1 MEIRL
6 STKLQQYFVFFPF
19 SLAFLVLFFNN
30 LNEVNPVII
39 VEGLDRL
46 SRDLSKIGSSSQI
59 TNFST
64 LIILISLFINYFIFL
79 NYKNFNSIQLN
90 IESYLY
96 NLLRLFFSNLF
107 SITFSMYLLRIY
119 VNRPRLLIYI
129 TIFTIF
135 IFSFNFLVKKI
146 LLRKLAFNLFTIFL
160 ISSSLY
166 YSFGSNLTYSLK
178 TEVPVSNEEVSDI
191 FIGKSYEDS
200 NCYEWLGSEQNLECL
215 TGAYVEDVQYF
226 TNPIN
231 NVIKFKNN
239 YYFISV
245 DGKIYINNPNEI
257 FLNIENQVRSRN
269 ELENGNEEG
278 MFGLAFHPTENFF
291 ITSYTDMAN
300 NLIFRIFQI
309 DSSNNVIYEN
319 SEIVFSVPSSI
330 NTHFGGNVI
339 WSDHF
344 KDFILSI
351 GDMDQPHLINSFY
364 NHEPIDTTSPRG
376 KLLLLNSTDF
386 SPELLASSNLNN
398 SRKDIIGYGLRNP
411 WQTLEYD
418 GYLFVPD
425 IGLGVEE
432 ELNVINLKDLKDQIP
447 ILFGWPYFEGSIDND
462 IKFSEIYLW
471 DDSKPTSPLDFIQ
484 QNSVRPSLYYQHN
497 TPEVYR
503 AAIIGGGIITDKSS
517 KYFEHY
523 IFGDYL
529 SKEIF
534 AYDFKNTR
542 LLQIP
547 LPSGINSFI
556 TSVKIYDEIED
567 TIIITTGSDE
577 VIKITLP

>member
-1 MEIRL
+1 METKL

-19 SLAFLVLFFNN
+19 SLAFLVLFFNK
-30 LNEVNPVII
+30 LNEVNPATI
-39 VEGLDRL
+39 VEGLYRL
-46 SRDLSKIGSSSQI
+46 SEDLSKIGLSTQV
-59 TNFST
+59 TNLST
-64 LIILISLFINYFIFL
+64 LIILISLFVNYLIYL
-79 NYKNFNSIQLN
+79 NYKNFNGTQLD
-90 IESYLY
+90 IESYFY

-107 SITFSMYLLRIY
+107 SITFSLYLLRIY
-119 VNRPRLLIYI
+119 TNRPRLLIYI
-129 TIFTIF
+129 TIFTFF
-135 IFSFNFLVKKI
+135 IFSFNFLAKKV
-146 LLRKLAFNLFTIFL
+146 LGKKLIFNLFIIFFA
-160 ISSSLY
+160 SSALY
-166 YSFGSNLTYSLK
+166 YFLGSNLTESLTFEK
-178 TEVPVSNEEVSDI
+178 PVTPDQVSDI
-191 FIGKSYEDS
+191 YIGKSSDKLE
-200 NCYEWLGSEQNLECL
+200 CFEWLGSQHELECL

-226 TNPIN
+226 PNPIN

-239 YYFISV
+239 YYFIGV
-245 DGKIYINNPNEI
+245 DGIIYFNSPKEI
-257 FLNIENQVRSRN
+257 FLNIENEVRSRN
-269 ELENGNEEG
+269 EIEEPSENGL
-278 MFGLAFHPTENFF
+278 FGLAFHPNEKSF
-291 ITSYTDMAN
+291 IISYSDMEN
-300 NLIFRIFQI
+300 NLVFKKFLMNA
-309 DSSNNVIYEN
+309 SGSALNEN
-319 SEIVFSVPSSI
+319 SEIVFSVPSSVSS
-330 NTHFGGNVI
+330 HFGGNII

-344 KDFILSI
+344 NDFILSV
-351 GDMDQPHLINSFY
+351 GDMDQPHLTYSFY

-386 SPELLASSNLNN
+386 SPELLASTNLNN

-447 ILFGWPYFEGSIDND
+447 ILFGWPYFEGSVDSD

-471 DDSKPTSPLDFIQ
+471 NDNKPTSPLDFIQ

-497 TPEVYR
+497 TPDVYR

-517 KYFEHY
+517 KYYEHY

-542 LLQIP
+542 LFQIP

-567 TIIITTGSDE
+567 TIIITTGSSE

>member
-1 MEIRL
+1 MKTTFV
-6 STKLQQYFVFFPF
+6 TKLKEYLVFYPF
-19 SLAFLVLFFNN
+19 SLIFLNFFFNN
-30 LNEVNPVII
+30 LNNSNPQII
-39 VEGLDRL
+39 IDGLERL
-46 SRDLSKIGSSSQI
+46 SVDLSKIGSNTQV
-59 TNFST
+59 TNLSIL
-64 LIILISLFINYFIFL
+64 LIFISLFINYFIYL
-79 NYKNFNSIQLN
+79 SYKNFKNTQIDLV
-90 IESYLY
+90 SYFKVFLE
-96 NLLRLFFSNLF
+96 LFFSNLF
-107 SITFSMYLLRIY
+107 AIIFAMYLLRIY
-119 VNRPRLLIYI
+119 INRPRLLIYI
-129 TIFTIF
+129 TMFTIF
-135 IFSFNFLVKKI
+135 IFSFNFLSKKI
-146 LLRKLAFNLFTIFL
+146 LVKKLTFNLFTILL
-160 ISSSLY
+160 ISLSLY

-178 TEVPVSNEEVSDI
+178 TEVPAVNEEVSDI

-200 NCYEWLGSEQNLECL
+200 ECYEWLGSEQNLECL

-226 TNPIN
+226 PNPIN

-269 ELENGNEEG
+269 ELEVGNEEG
-278 MFGLAFHPTENFF
+278 MFGLAFHPTENFL
-291 ITSYTDMAN
+291 ITSYTDMKN
-300 NLIFRIFQI
+300 NLVFRKFLMNT
-309 DSSNNVIYEN
+309 SNNVIYEN

-330 NTHFGGNVI
+330 NTHFGGNII

-351 GDMDQPHLINSFY
+351 GDMDQPHLTYSFY

-386 SPELLASSNLNN
+386 SPELLATTNLNN

-447 ILFGWPYFEGSIDND
+447 ILFGWPYFEGSIYND

-471 DDSKPTSPLDFIQ
+471 DDNKPTSPLDFIQ

-497 TPEVYR
+497 TPDVYR

-542 LLQIP
+542 LFQIP

-567 TIIITTGSDE
+567 TIIITTGSSE